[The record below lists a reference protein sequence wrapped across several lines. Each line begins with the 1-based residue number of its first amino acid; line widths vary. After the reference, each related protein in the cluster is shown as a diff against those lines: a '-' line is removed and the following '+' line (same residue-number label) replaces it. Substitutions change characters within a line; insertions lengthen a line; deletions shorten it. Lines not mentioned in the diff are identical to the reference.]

1 MNRKKL
7 RIFLLVCPII
17 LLLGFWINNS
27 FQQHQLDTIL
37 LEPDGLV
44 WGSEEKQRKVRISQR
59 EDGER
64 LEIQIDILGSDKKAI
79 YKKTEDID
87 RDMFGGGFVRAI
99 QVDLD
104 LEHEIVIWHPRAK
117 YYLDYS
123 EGKVLEVPF
132 DRVSQKIK
140 DLAEKWYT
148 YNVKAVLSM
157 AILFFFSLCY
167 YILYAFLIGVI
178 WLRKRNRSK

>member
-1 MNRKKL
+1 MIRKRL
-7 RIFLLVCPII
+7 RIFLLVWPII

-27 FQQHQLDTIL
+27 FQRHQLDTIL
-37 LEPDGLV
+37 LDPDGLV
-44 WGSEEKQRKVRISQR
+44 WGSEEKQRMVRINQR
-59 EDGER
+59 EDGEL
-64 LEIQIDILGSDKKAI
+64 LEIQIDILGYDKKTV
-79 YKKTEDID
+79 YKKTEEID

-104 LEHEIVIWHPRAK
+104 LEHEIVIWHPRTK

-132 DRVSQKIK
+132 DRVPQKIK

-148 YNVKAVLSM
+148 YNVKAGLGM

-167 YILYAFLIGVI
+167 CIFYAFLIGVV
-178 WLRKRNRSK
+178 WLLKRNRSK